1 MFVLWILKF
10 FVRNFIFMQHLYSM
24 KQQIIIVLSEKLRR
38 VKATESQQ
46 ELAPLRTIKID
57 ANNPNGYLFFFSL

>member
-1 MFVLWILKF
+1 
-10 FVRNFIFMQHLYSM
+10 MQHLYSM

-57 ANNPNGYLFFFSL
+57 ANNPNGYLFFFLCS